1 MLRSNQLQR
10 ITNDDFNFTNNISVY
25 DIASLVDF
33 NHYYTIR
40 SVGSIINAMAKVY
53 ALYASMPFT
62 CNFNWLRTWT
72 RTNVPHH
79 CRGRWFFCCCW
90 FQWINL
96 TNSKHSNQ
104 LIHSNCDKRTTDH
117 NTLHFPLKMWK
128 FFIKE

>member
-1 MLRSNQLQR
+1 MLRSNPLQR

-40 SVGSIINAMAKVY
+40 SVGSIINVMAKVY
-53 ALYASMPFT
+53 ALYCFYAFHLWLQLASNMDKNKCAPSLS
-62 CNFNWLRTWT
+62 WPLI
-72 RTNVPHH
+72 
-79 CRGRWFFCCCW
+79 FCCCW